1 MLEYTATPP
10 PPPTPHPLPFLG
22 VNWKKAFKAQ
32 TVFKSLLLNWKKN
45 LFGCDCKLDFNK
57 DILCSLLLVNLKKK
71 HVLKKEFKYILFRRL
86 PFL

>member
-1 MLEYTATPP
+1 MLEYTAP
-10 PPPTPHPLPFLG
+10 PPPTPFPFWG
-22 VNWKKAFKAQ
+22 SIEKK
-32 TVFKSLLLNWKKN
+32 LLKHRLCLNHFYWIEKKN
-45 LFGCDCKLDFNK
+45 LFGCDCKVDFNK

>member
-1 MLEYTATPP
+1 MLEYTATP
-10 PPPTPHPLPFLG
+10 PHPLPFLG

-57 DILCSLLLVNLKKK
+57 DILCSLLLVNLKLFL
-71 HVLKKEFKYILFRRL
+71 VVVGTYLILLFQLKYIEL
-86 PFL
+86 